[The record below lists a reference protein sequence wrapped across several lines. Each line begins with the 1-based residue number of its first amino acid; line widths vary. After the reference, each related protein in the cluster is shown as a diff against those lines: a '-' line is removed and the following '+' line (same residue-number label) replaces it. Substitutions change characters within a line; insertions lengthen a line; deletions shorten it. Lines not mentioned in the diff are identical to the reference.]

1 MSDHITYALGLSTD
15 DITKQPMF
23 NVLKLVPF
31 GDFEQLLPWLTRRLE
46 EINVIYFFSQS
57 GEFLASKFSIL
68 KVIKSIQSKSVI
80 YFFRQLSVSATE
92 LEDGARLKSLLESL
106 SLGPL

>member
-1 MSDHITYALGLSTD
+1 MCIDLNIRSGMSDHITYALGLSTD

-46 EINVIYFFSQS
+46 ENNVIYFFSN
-57 GEFLASKFSIL
+57 IL
-68 KVIKSIQSKSVI
+68 VFV
-80 YFFRQLSVSATE
+80 
-92 LEDGARLKSLLESL
+92 
-106 SLGPL
+106 